1 VDFNNIPVIIRGPDK
16 KNFVGNLQGNIDT
29 HYGSIAPEKITK
41 LPTAIKISIGLG
53 VLLHEPSYRS
63 SFLI

>member
-1 VDFNNIPVIIRGPDK
+1 VDFNNIPVIIRGPDRR
-16 KNFVGNLQGNIDT
+16 NFGGNSEGNIDT
-29 HYGSIAPEKITK
+29 HYGRIAPGKITK